1 MEILNFY
8 SFEIFEENDKKY
20 IYVNNTNGLFEIDNV
35 TLELLKQN
43 GKSINEAYENI
54 KNMISYDDFNKTIE
68 NMKKYKFIITENDK
82 FRMIIVN
89 LRRY

>member
-54 KNMISYDDFNKTIE
+54 KNMISYDDFNKTIHH
-68 NMKKYKFIITENDK
+68 FTTIINSAPFVGQDISR
-82 FRMIIVN
+82 F
-89 LRRY
+89 L

>member
-43 GKSINEAYENI
+43 GKSINEAYE
-54 KNMISYDDFNKTIE
+54 
-68 NMKKYKFIITENDK
+68 II
-82 FRMIIVN
+82 
-89 LRRY
+89 

>member
-54 KNMISYDDFNKTIE
+54 KNMISYDDF
-68 NMKKYKFIITENDK
+68 KKNINS
-82 FRMIIVN
+82 
-89 LRRY
+89 

>member
-54 KNMISYDDFNKTIE
+54 KNMISYDDFNK
-68 NMKKYKFIITENDK
+68 NYRKYEKI
-82 FRMIIVN
+82 
-89 LRRY
+89 